1 MQPFGRGD
9 TRMTAT
15 APEDERLLTRP
26 EVAERYGI
34 SRRYLEIAVV
44 RGEGPPL
51 IRIGRSVRYRS
62 SDVEAW
68 IEAQR
73 VVPQG

>member
-1 MQPFGRGD
+1 MTD
-9 TRMTAT
+9 TAN
-15 APEDERLLTRP
+15 DDDKLLTRP

-51 IRIGRSVRYRS
+51 IRIGRAVRYRS
-62 SDVEAW
+62 SDVKAW

>member
-1 MQPFGRGD
+1 
-9 TRMTAT
+9 MTAT